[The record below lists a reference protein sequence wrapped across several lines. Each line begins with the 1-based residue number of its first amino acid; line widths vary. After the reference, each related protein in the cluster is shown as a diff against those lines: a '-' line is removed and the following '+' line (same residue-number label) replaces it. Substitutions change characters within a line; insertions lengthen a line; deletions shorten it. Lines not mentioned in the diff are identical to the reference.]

1 MALMNSFYGGRR
13 GASFVIVKNYLD
25 VVTMTADFARGND
38 FTEVNYDEYVM
49 INNPNKNHPDNG
61 KIFRRGYDY
70 NSDRTLSNVTILCDS
85 EGNQYT
91 AGLTEEYYK
100 NLKQGDYFEEG
111 QLLEAHGA
119 EYIGCIVG
127 PAGKAPLLSI
137 GAYEDVEDRQ
147 ADPLESRR
155 GSGEYR
161 PDGIHPGLIPGK
173 EGNTFHDAIE
183 WCYTSIRN
191 DNYGDATQAFI
202 GFKFPYLVTQMETQ
216 MVEPYAPENNY
227 KGKVIAKGNY
237 TDTSEIHKKILTEE
251 NGVIKEIF
259 DYQLEEN
266 QEEIL
271 HPYYNKWHLNI
282 PKGVKGDT
290 LKNLKVTTFNSYQE
304 GNSSADKTAIYRL
317 YKDDNGKWQE
327 EQLLGGNEINYTFFK
342 NHYKFTDEQ
351 LKENQEYVPVNLY
364 NLLEDK
370 QILIYEVINY
380 DNKQNGQKKYYYLGD
395 YNQISNINLEDGIL
409 AINFTN
415 SPTQKFEVKSI
426 KSIRLGPAEENLNDT
441 GFITEDEETEEQE
454 NSIDTLEEG
463 QLEITYTTVKN
474 GENEKEIFQIPW
486 VNEIG
491 YVVNEDTKRVDLV
504 YTVAGNDNSYTIMS
518 NIKNI
523 SNITSLENGGIKI
536 LYVGGEEQDF
546 PLRTVANIKA
556 RRDYYIPKYQTYNGK
571 VIHYAYK
578 KPQIVDGVEQPYSL
592 DPVIVNSQPIIYID
606 QQDLDGKPVPQ
617 LDGDNPVTEKV
628 TGIIVTYINGQ
639 EELITDKIDVFNY
652 LQKFEY
658 QEQDGKLTI
667 QQFKD
672 GIQKNFYLN
681 YVNKIFWDENEKQLK
696 YGVTGNPNT
705 STQVS
710 KTINVPFI
718 QQLDIADNLDLFV
731 RFSNSYYTN
740 GQGEEVR
747 RELVGDQPVWD
758 DTTDTIHKKENG
770 WYYLGN
776 LFRPE
781 VFNNMSLFEVGLTLN
796 LNKLKEEVE
805 RLPNESEYDIIKEM
819 AEGITQ
825 NTEQVDVFIIEAFNT
840 LFPQGINNRG
850 PSGGLIALGEDN
862 DIKSLYAFTPSLTGG
877 TNSEETISEGGWFF
891 LGSSSSANQFLQVG
905 ESATSLAAG
914 GYLLKTTNDI
924 CSITINDNNIQLSNC
939 MKMIKTNSPYTTE
952 VFPIQ
957 SGTLQI
963 LMNQIDVT
971 NEYYEN
977 GVVNIPSVTGDISF
991 NING

>member
-25 VVTMTADFARGND
+25 IVTMTADFARGND
-38 FTEVNYDEYVM
+38 FTEVNYDEYVI

-70 NSDRTLSNVTILCDS
+70 NSNRTIEAYNNASGPSTTI
-85 EGNQYT
+85 
-91 AGLTEEYYK
+91 
-100 NLKQGDYFEEG
+100 
-111 QLLEAHGA
+111 EAHGA
-119 EYIGCIVG
+119 EYIGTIVG
-127 PAGKAPLLSI
+127 PAGKAPLLTVGSYDEVKEL
-137 GAYEDVEDRQ
+137 G
-147 ADPLESRR
+147 ESTFDERR
-155 GSGEYR
+155 SKGHYSPTNDTQLIKQEQDENIEGWRKGPELKNNK
-161 PDGIHPGLIPGK
+161 ISLIPGK
-173 EGNTFHDAIE
+173 YIEDGDEKYNDSIE
-183 WCYTSIRN
+183 WCCVSIRK
-191 DNYGDATQAFI
+191 DNNADTTQAYI

-237 TDTSEIHKKILTEE
+237 TDTSEIHKKILIEE

-290 LKNLKVTTFNSYQE
+290 FNNLKVTTYLEYQE
-304 GNSSADKTAIYRL
+304 GPNSNDKTALYRL
-317 YKDDNGKWQE
+317 YKDNNNNWQE

-342 NHYKFTDEQ
+342 NRYNFKDEQ
-351 LKENQEYVPVNLY
+351 LKENQEYVPINLY
-364 NLLEDK
+364 NLLRGK
-370 QILIYEVINY
+370 QILVYEVINY
-380 DNKQNGQKKYYYLGD
+380 DNKQEGQKKYYYLGD
-395 YNQISNINLEDGIL
+395 YNQISDINLENGIL

-415 SPTQKFEVKSI
+415 SPTQEFEVKSI
-426 KSIRLGPAEENLNDT
+426 KSIRLGPAEEN
-441 GFITEDEETEEQE
+441 TEDEEAEGQE
-454 NSIDTLEEG
+454 NSIDALGEG
-463 QLEITYTTVKN
+463 QLEITYTTVNKDD

-578 KPQIVDGVEQPYSL
+578 EPQIVDGIEQPYSL
-592 DPVIVNSQPIIYID
+592 DPVIVNSQPIIYIG

-617 LDGDNPVTEKV
+617 LNGDEPVTEKV

-696 YGVTGNPNT
+696 YGITGNPST

-740 GQGEEVR
+740 DQEERVR

-862 DIKSLYAFTPSLTGG
+862 DIKSLYAFTPSLTSG

-977 GVVNIPSVTGDISF
+977 GIVNIPSVTGDISF